1 MTTDWRERS
10 EVSDSNP
17 GQQQASDN
25 PNSSQAKNKVACQRC
40 FKRKQKCDRIRPA
53 CTACAT
59 LGVECIARS
68 QQFDF
73 DSEETG
79 LTPVRVNG

>member
-10 EVSDSNP
+10 EASDSHLA
-17 GQQQASDN
+17 QASDN
-25 PNSSQAKNKVACQRC
+25 PSSSQAKNRVACQRC
-40 FKRKQKCDRIRPA
+40 FKRKQKCDRTRPA
-53 CTACAT
+53 CTSCAT

-73 DSEETG
+73 DAEDTG